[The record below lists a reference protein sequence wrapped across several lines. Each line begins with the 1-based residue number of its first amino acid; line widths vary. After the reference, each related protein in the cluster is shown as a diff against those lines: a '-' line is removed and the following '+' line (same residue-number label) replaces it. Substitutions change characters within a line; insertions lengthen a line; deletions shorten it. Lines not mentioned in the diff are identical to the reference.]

1 MERFNI
7 VSTIGAKYHV
17 GNIENGE
24 FSYAKALKTVGKDIK
39 DYQKAT
45 EGTKHQNLDL
55 RFANE
60 RLAILIETKNRFSKW
75 NQDEMYAQLQAYV
88 RFEKEYSDKRI
99 VAILAETEGNG
110 IRVWHG
116 QSVIIDDEHLDEGEH
131 SLRPFN
137 EYEDMCFGK
146 VNDKIAVVDSINALN
161 KMLHADGV
169 NERLRSQFVG
179 TCLLALKN
187 GLSYKDAKETL
198 GKDGQTLTKTRVV
211 LRNITDILTGLLER
225 TFTEADDSESKM
237 NKADKLSLLNR
248 KVLETQDIQNLQY
261 EDLKEVLEYIEFNVV
276 PYINDKNTAGQ
287 DLLNLFFTTFNKYVG
302 KSDKNQAFT
311 PDHICDFMSKVV
323 GVNKNS
329 RVLDPC
335 CGSGAFLVRA
345 MTDAMDDCDTDEERR
360 QVREHQIYG
369 IEYEEGAFG
378 LSSTNM
384 LIHGDGN
391 SNVVKDSMFDRAAWI
406 QSKSIDVVL
415 MNPPYNGTKNQCEP
429 KYVRQWSDNT
439 KTDPSKGFHYVEWV
453 ARQIASAKDE
463 NGHVRP
469 SHCRMAVLLP
479 MQCAIGNSTAVRDF
493 KQQMLDH
500 YTLDAVFSLP
510 ADVFYPGAAV
520 SACCMVFDLSRKH
533 EKTDRSTFFGYFKD
547 DGFIKRKGVGRVE
560 TTDANGNSNWEH
572 IEREWLALY
581 RERTSKPGLSVTHKV
596 TYEDEWL
603 AEAYMDTDYGK
614 LTRADFQKTVNDY
627 LAYLVQEGKVY
638 ES

>member
-1 MERFNI
+1 M
-7 VSTIGAKYHV
+7 
-17 GNIENGE
+17 
-24 FSYAKALKTVGKDIK
+24 
-39 DYQKAT
+39 
-45 EGTKHQNLDL
+45 
-55 RFANE
+55 
-60 RLAILIETKNRFSKW
+60 
-75 NQDEMYAQLQAYV
+75 
-88 RFEKEYSDKRI
+88 
-99 VAILAETEGNG
+99 
-110 IRVWHG
+110 
-116 QSVIIDDEHLDEGEH
+116 
-131 SLRPFN
+131 
-137 EYEDMCFGK
+137 
-146 VNDKIAVVDSINALN
+146 
-161 KMLHADGV
+161 
-169 NERLRSQFVG
+169 
-179 TCLLALKN
+179 
-187 GLSYKDAKETL
+187 
-198 GKDGQTLTKTRVV
+198 
-211 LRNITDILTGLLER
+211 
-225 TFTEADDSESKM
+225 
-237 NKADKLSLLNR
+237 
-248 KVLETQDIQNLQY
+248 
-261 EDLKEVLEYIEFNVV
+261 
-276 PYINDKNTAGQ
+276 
-287 DLLNLFFTTFNKYVG
+287 
-302 KSDKNQAFT
+302 
-311 PDHICDFMSKVV
+311 

-415 MNPPYNGTKNQCEP
+415 MNPPYNGTKNQCDP

-533 EKTDRSTFFGYFKD
+533 EKPTGVRSLAISRMT
-547 DGFIKRKGVGRVE
+547 VSS
-560 TTDANGNSNWEH
+560 NGKASAGSRRLMRTATATGSISNVNGSP
-572 IEREWLALY
+572 Y
-581 RERTSKPGLSVTHKV
+581 
-596 TYEDEWL
+596 
-603 AEAYMDTDYGK
+603 
-614 LTRADFQKTVNDY
+614 TVNVRPN
-627 LAYLVQEGKVY
+627 LAYRSLIR
-638 ES
+638 

>member
-1 MERFNI
+1 MERFDI
-7 VSTIGAKYHV
+7 ISTIGAKYHV

-55 RFANE
+55 RFENE
-60 RLAILIETKNRFSKW
+60 RLAVLIETKNRFSKW
-75 NQDEMYAQLQAYV
+75 HQDEIYAQLQSYV

-99 VAILAETEGNG
+99 VAILAETEGDE

-116 QSVIIDDEHLDEGEH
+116 QSVIIDDEHLDEDEH

-169 NERLRSQFVG
+169 NEHLRSQFVG

-225 TFTEADDSESKM
+225 DFTEADDSESKM

-248 KVLETQDIQNLQY
+248 KVLETQDIQNLPY
-261 EDLKEVLEYIEFNVV
+261 EDLKKILEYIEFHVV

-323 GVNKNS
+323 GVNKSS

-345 MTDAMDDCDTDEERR
+345 MTDAMDDCDADEERR
-360 QVREHQIYG
+360 QVREHQVYG
-369 IEYEEGAFG
+369 IEYEEGASVFPPRTC
-378 LSSTNM
+378 SST
-384 LIHGDGN
+384 
-391 SNVVKDSMFDRAAWI
+391 VT
-406 QSKSIDVVL
+406 
-415 MNPPYNGTKNQCEP
+415 GTATSSRIPC
-429 KYVRQWSDNT
+429 ST
-439 KTDPSKGFHYVEWV
+439 
-453 ARQIASAKDE
+453 
-463 NGHVRP
+463 
-469 SHCRMAVLLP
+469 VLL
-479 MQCAIGNSTAVRDF
+479 G
-493 KQQMLDH
+493 
-500 YTLDAVFSLP
+500 Y
-510 ADVFYPGAAV
+510 
-520 SACCMVFDLSRKH
+520 SRK
-533 EKTDRSTFFGYFKD
+533 TST
-547 DGFIKRKGVGRVE
+547 
-560 TTDANGNSNWEH
+560 WC
-572 IEREWLALY
+572 
-581 RERTSKPGLSVTHKV
+581 
-596 TYEDEWL
+596 
-603 AEAYMDTDYGK
+603 
-614 LTRADFQKTVNDY
+614 
-627 LAYLVQEGKVY
+627 
-638 ES
+638 

>member
-1 MERFNI
+1 
-7 VSTIGAKYHV
+7 
-17 GNIENGE
+17 
-24 FSYAKALKTVGKDIK
+24 
-39 DYQKAT
+39 
-45 EGTKHQNLDL
+45 
-55 RFANE
+55 
-60 RLAILIETKNRFSKW
+60 
-75 NQDEMYAQLQAYV
+75 
-88 RFEKEYSDKRI
+88 
-99 VAILAETEGNG
+99 
-110 IRVWHG
+110 
-116 QSVIIDDEHLDEGEH
+116 
-131 SLRPFN
+131 
-137 EYEDMCFGK
+137 MCFGK

-415 MNPPYNGTKNQCEP
+415 MNPPYNGTKNQCDP